1 MCPNG
6 LDCHYRHCLPP
17 GYVLKKDLKKDGD
30 EELQRIEDLID
41 SQREGIVKANGTPIT
56 LERFLEWKKKRAE
69 KKLIEEEKKKE
80 DLSKKNK
87 GQKKLA
93 GLTGRALFVF
103 DPSLF
108 QDDADAVDD
117 EAMKNRE
124 DVAPEEEQE
133 D

>member
-17 GYVLKKDLKKDGD
+17 GFVLKKDVRRDD
-30 EELQRIEDLID
+30 EAEVVRIEDLID
-41 SQREGIVKANGTPIT
+41 EQREGFVRANGTPVT

-69 KKLIEEEKKKE
+69 KKAAEEEKKKE

-87 GQKKLA
+87 GQKKMA

-103 DPSLF
+103 DPTLF
-108 QDDADAVDD
+108 
-117 EAMKNRE
+117 
-124 DVAPEEEQE
+124 
-133 D
+133 